1 MASPPSEIKVG
12 RLARYCSS
20 VGLRRG
26 QSKPRG
32 GLLVFSEKVDTS
44 VRMRTGNVEEGAGER
59 MIFKTGGRSRE
70 EEEEEEEE
78 KIERTGSK
86 KKRPKPL

>member
-12 RLARYCSS
+12 RSARYCSS

-32 GLLVFSEKVDTS
+32 ELLVFSEKVDTS
-44 VRMRTGNVEEGAGER
+44 VRMRTGNVKGAGER

-70 EEEEEEEE
+70 EEEE
-78 KIERTGSK
+78 KIERTRSK

>member
-12 RLARYCSS
+12 RSARYCSS

-32 GLLVFSEKVDTS
+32 ELLVFSEKVDTS
-44 VRMRTGNVEEGAGER
+44 VRMRTGNVKGAGER

-70 EEEEEEEE
+70 EEEEEEE
-78 KIERTGSK
+78 KIERTRSK